1 MDSAALRGLLAA
13 SLDAN
18 ADNRRNAE
26 LQLKQIEE
34 HAGFLDS
41 LLDILQGEN
50 EASIRLSSM

>member
-26 LQLKQIEE
+26 LQLKQVCRP
-34 HAGFLDS
+34 
-41 LLDILQGEN
+41 
-50 EASIRLSSM
+50 RLTPPVFRGAL